1 MHDDGFQLC
10 MHMDEK
16 NSNLDEHDAIVN
28 QVEGDPL
35 EKNDNACLGVLNTK
49 SKLLMDENGRFLR
62 KDDLMIVA
70 FIALKD
76 NL

>member
-35 EKNDNACLGVLNTK
+35 EK
-49 SKLLMDENGRFLR
+49 
-62 KDDLMIVA
+62 MIMRAWAYLIPKV
-70 FIALKD
+70 
-76 NL
+76 NY